1 VREYVLTQRVYYE
14 DTDVGGLVYHAN
26 YLRYMERARSELLRA
41 SGVDQKQLLGQRIQF
56 TVVDM
61 QIAWLRPARYDDL
74 LCIIATVQECRGASM
89 LFAQRIHRDDREG
102 ELLVQATVRAAA
114 LNADTLRP
122 IRLPTALVAGLDT

>member
-1 VREYVLTQRVYYE
+1 VYYE

-26 YLRYMERARSELLRA
+26 YLRYLERARSELLRA
-41 SGVDQKQLLGQRIQF
+41 SGVDQKRLLAQRIQF

-61 QIAWLRPARYDDL
+61 QIAWLRPAQYDDM
-74 LCIIATVQECRGASM
+74 LCVIASVTECRGASV
-89 LFAQRIHRDDREG
+89 LFGQRIHRNDREG

-122 IRLPTALVAGLDT
+122 IRLPQALVTGLES